1 MRLSWDR
8 ILVCVLFF
16 TVIIHYL
23 IAKNIE
29 QGLRP
34 APNDFNE
41 YKVGVSEEGLGNASF
56 GILFVSFLDKKHEKT
71 TEEPPREPEK
81 TTTKEQEQPKTGKAK
96 SNRRPVK
103 DIQQDKSKARKEKQ
117 QR

>member
-1 MRLSWDR
+1 
-8 ILVCVLFF
+8 
-16 TVIIHYL
+16 IIHYL
-23 IAKNIE
+23 LAKNIE

-81 TTTKEQEQPKTGKAK
+81 TTTKEQEQPKTTGKAK
-96 SNRRPVK
+96 SKDRRPVK
-103 DIQQDKSKARKEKQ
+103 DIQQDKSKVRKEKQ